1 MSGLDIRTGSQVNE
15 TIIGLL
21 EDESLPIRKDL
32 LELMSESTNDQIAA
46 LESFTSDLQK
56 VTHYIERLKV
66 RKSLID
72 ERLKNL

>member
-1 MSGLDIRTGSQVNE
+1 MSGLDIRTGSQTNE
-15 TIIGLL
+15 TIIELL

-32 LELMSESTNDQIAA
+32 LELMSESTNDQISA
-46 LESFTSDLQK
+46 LESFTTDLKK
-56 VTHYIERLKV
+56 VESYIERLKV